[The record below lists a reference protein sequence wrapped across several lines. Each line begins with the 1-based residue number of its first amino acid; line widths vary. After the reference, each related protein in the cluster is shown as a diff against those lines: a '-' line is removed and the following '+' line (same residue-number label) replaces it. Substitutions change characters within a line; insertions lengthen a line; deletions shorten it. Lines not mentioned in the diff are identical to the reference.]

1 MCVSRLIN
9 FLPLALST
17 SFILLIPTQLPRFV
31 SFPNTI
37 PHTRRCMPSMNN
49 PKHHL
54 DHIQLITTAPNLRTD
69 IFQSRRLNPKP
80 TGLGRNIRRVALYLV
95 CILVHIVQFL
105 KHSTQSMFLMAEIW
119 EARRTIRPLGCLPS
133 P

>member
-17 SFILLIPTQLPRFV
+17 SLILLIPTQLPRFV

-69 IFQSRRLNPKP
+69 IFQSRRPIPQPQTNRSRSQYQTGGTIFSLHPNPYRP
-80 TGLGRNIRRVALYLV
+80 ILEAFYPVHVFDGGNLGSAEDYTSIG
-95 CILVHIVQFL
+95 
-105 KHSTQSMFLMAEIW
+105 MFA
-119 EARRTIRPLGCLPS
+119 
-133 P
+133 